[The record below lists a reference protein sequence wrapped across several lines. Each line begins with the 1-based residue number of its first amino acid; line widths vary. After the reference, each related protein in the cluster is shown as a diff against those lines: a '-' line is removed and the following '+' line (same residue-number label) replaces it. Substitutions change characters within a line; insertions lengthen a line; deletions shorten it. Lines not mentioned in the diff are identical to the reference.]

1 VPSCT
6 ATITSAVVHTAWPR
20 EPESGTRMTE
30 PASYA
35 LSLLAVAE
43 EAPTEHVSPY
53 LVGISSFLV
62 FVVLL
67 AATLLFNRD
76 R

>member
-1 VPSCT
+1 
-6 ATITSAVVHTAWPR
+6 
-20 EPESGTRMTE
+20 MTE

>member
-1 VPSCT
+1 
-6 ATITSAVVHTAWPR
+6 
-20 EPESGTRMTE
+20 MTD

-43 EAPTEHVSPY
+43 EAQTEHINPY

-62 FVVLL
+62 FVLL
-67 AATLLFNRD
+67 LGATLLFNRD